1 MAIFREYTK
10 EAGGKSDRSSGDRTR
25 HKEKV
30 RESIRRNIQHI
41 ISEESII
48 GQSGTKKI
56 KIPIRGVKE
65 YQFMYGT
72 NSPDTGTGDGEVKP
86 GDVVAKGKP
95 QNKGTGPGEPGSAP
109 GEDIYETEITLEEAI
124 SYLFEELA
132 LPDIERKKYSIIE
145 VERFIKPKGIKK
157 KGIRAR
163 LSRKKTMKQRIKRKI
178 MSKKVIQTTDDG
190 EEQRFP
196 FHEKDLRYKRIITDV
211 KEFSNAVIFCI
222 MDTSG
227 SMDMNKKFLAR
238 SFYFLLYQFIKRKY
252 QNTEVVFIAHHT
264 EAKEVSEDDFFH
276 RGESGGTMI
285 SSGYKKAL
293 DIIQERYHPSLWNIY
308 TFHCSDGDNFTED
321 NNDAFQYAKE
331 LKEICN
337 LFGYGEI
344 KPTDS
349 FSWGSMVKIFE
360 PLATDNF
367 VILGI
372 TNKDEVW
379 PALTKF
385 LKHDKHNSGGNDDG
399 IHN

>member
-1 MAIFREYTK
+1 MAIFRDYKK
-10 EAGGKSDRSSGDRTR
+10 EAGGKSDRSSGDTTR

-48 GQSGTKKI
+48 GQSGNKKI

-65 YQFMYGT
+65 YQFVYGSNT
-72 NSPDTGTGDGEVKP
+72 PDVATGDEKIKP

-95 QNKGTGPGEPGSAP
+95 QNKGIGPGEPGNSP
-109 GEDIYETEITLEEAI
+109 GEEIYETEITLDEAI
-124 SYLFEELA
+124 NYLFEELS
-132 LPDIERKKYSIIE
+132 LPNMERKKYNIIE
-145 VERFIKPKGIKK
+145 TERFVKPKGIKK
-157 KGIRAR
+157 KGIIAR
-163 LSRKKTMKQRIKRKI
+163 LNRKKTMKERIKRKFL
-178 MSKKVIQTTDDG
+178 SKKAIDKD
-190 EEQRFP
+190 ERFP
-196 FHEKDLRYKRIITDV
+196 FHEKDLRYKRIVTDI

-238 SFYFLLYQFIKRKY
+238 SFYFLLYQFLKRKY
-252 QNTEVVFIAHHT
+252 QNIEVVFIAHHT

-293 DIIQERYHPSLWNIY
+293 DIIKERYHPSLWNIY

-321 NNDAFQYAKE
+321 NDRAVQYATE

-344 KPTDS
+344 KPKES
-349 FSWGSMVKIFE
+349 FNWGSMVKFFE

-372 TNKDEVW
+372 SGKNEVW
-379 PALTKF
+379 PALKRF
-385 LKHDKHNSGGNDDG
+385 LGHDKSGGND
-399 IHN
+399 